1 MKIKPLIFATALAW
15 GMTVVPI
22 AHSGPNP
29 LIIEGSNYI
38 GGCNVGLR
46 KVDGAYH
53 CPPDNPDGGRTPPGY
68 FWDPAS
74 SAGYAMGQTVVPER
88 TGAYIRIVQT
98 GQHCSGSNM
107 VFTYNNGDTVDQGY
121 NSACVVVVSGVPGGG
136 GSSGGGGS
144 GGAGGGGAA
153 TGTLTDSQGVD
164 VAGGDGTVSAGD
176 ASSSPGG
183 GTDSSSD
190 GGGSSG
196 GD

>member
-121 NSACVVVVSGVPGGG
+121 SSACVVVVSGVPGGG
-136 GSSGGGGS
+136 GGGDGNNTTS
-144 GGAGGGGAA
+144 PEA
-153 TGTLTDSQGVD
+153 TGTVTDSSGEAVGTGT
-164 VAGGDGTVSAGD
+164 AGESVSGGD
-176 ASSSPGG
+176 AS
-183 GTDSSSD
+183 TSD
-190 GGGSSG
+190 
-196 GD
+196 